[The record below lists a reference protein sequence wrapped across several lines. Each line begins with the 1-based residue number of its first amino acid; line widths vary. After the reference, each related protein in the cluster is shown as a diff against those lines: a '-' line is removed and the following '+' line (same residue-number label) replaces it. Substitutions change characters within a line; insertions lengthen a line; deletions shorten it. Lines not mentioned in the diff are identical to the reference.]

1 MPRLVIV
8 KVGQGPVV
16 LVDVVELV
24 GAEQQKPT
32 ASGESTTSPGLHASR
47 ILTPLLKVPPL
58 CGFAHRTAAVEVSTR
73 AIETKT
79 ATTIRLMIER

>member
-24 GAEQQKPT
+24 GAVQQPT
-32 ASGESTTSPGLHASR
+32 PSSCVSPGLHASR
-47 ILTPLLKVPPL
+47 TLTVLFKIPPL
-58 CGFAHRTAAVEVSTR
+58 RGLAQKTAAAEVSTR
-73 AIETKT
+73 AIDTRT
-79 ATTIRLMIER
+79 ASSRPLMIDG